1 MNSDSIPVRTV
12 IVYHSGY
19 RHTERMAVAVA
30 VAEGV
35 GTSGVLDAIRD
46 ACSVSV
52 ARVALAWLLA
62 KPYATRV
69 IIGAKRIDQLEANL
83 GAVNTS

>member
-1 MNSDSIPVRTV
+1 MNSDSIPVQTV

-19 RHTERMAVAVA
+19 RHTERMAAA
-30 VAEGV
+30 VAEGA